1 MNKIKAFTLLEILV
15 TVIIIG
21 ILVGLA
27 IPNFTK
33 SRERALDK
41 EAQTVLILIQ
51 SAEKMYY
58 MKDGTS
64 YYPSAANTSVSV
76 NSINVSLRLNLF
88 SASWDYGINTGADT
102 AYTATALRKDTSAE
116 WIRTWEIIASDTAAR
131 CVSGPC
137 P

>member
-1 MNKIKAFTLLEILV
+1 MNKIKAFTLLEVLI

-21 ILVGLA
+21 ILAGLA

-41 EAQTVLILIQ
+41 EAQTVLSLIQ

-58 MKDGTS
+58 MKDETS
-64 YYPSAANTSVSV
+64 YYPSIANTSVNV
-76 NSINVSLRLNLF
+76 NSINSYLRLNLF
-88 SASWDYGINTGADT
+88 SASWDYGINTDADT
-102 AYTATALRKDTSAE
+102 AYTATAGRLNGPSG
-116 WIRTWEIIASDTAAR
+116 WNRTWEIIASDTVAR
-131 CVSGPC
+131 CISGPC

>member
-1 MNKIKAFTLLEILV
+1 MAKGFTLLEVLI

-21 ILVGLA
+21 ILAGLA

-41 EAQTVLILIQ
+41 EAQTVLSLIQ

-64 YYPSAANTSVSV
+64 YHPSIASTSVNV
-76 NSINVSLRLNLF
+76 NSINSYLRLNLY
-88 SASWDYGINTGADT
+88 SASWDYGINTDANT